1 MNLEFNRR
9 IGKGLCG
16 GIESGHL
23 ILLVSKG
30 G

>member
-9 IGKGLCG
+9 IGKGLSG
-16 GIESGHL
+16 GIDGGHL
-23 ILLVSKG
+23 ILIVIKG